1 MHVDIA
7 EPSQG
12 SRILKKS
19 SCTRLPTV
27 RYVQKVCKEAGM
39 GHVVPF
45 RLGLSLY
52 IPCTVQVND
61 KFLFMTSR
69 VRLVL
74 RLVLSA
80 HCKGLPPDDD

>member
-1 MHVDIA
+1 
-7 EPSQG
+7 
-12 SRILKKS
+12 
-19 SCTRLPTV
+19 
-27 RYVQKVCKEAGM
+27 M

-69 VRLVL
+69 VCLVL
-74 RLVLSA
+74 RLVPSA
-80 HCKGLPPDDD
+80 HLKVYHLMMTNWCDRLDGSE